1 MSKFAITCG
10 DINGIGPEIILKAIA
25 GLASKKRKF
34 FIYIPANVF
43 ERYRKKFNVSVS
55 YEIIKDEEQAS
66 DKYNI
71 HICDLGKAGLTVGKP
86 SEESGEIS
94 YRAILGAVR
103 AVKNNLCD
111 AIVTAPISKEAF
123 ALAGIDYPGHT
134 ELLAH
139 LTRSKNYSMVFL
151 SREMICSL
159 LTIHAPLR
167 DVPGMINKRV
177 LKNNIDILYRLLS
190 VELGINNPR
199 IAVLGL
205 NPHAGE
211 NGLIGKEEKL
221 VIKPVVDSYGFVQGP
236 FPADAFF
243 GSALY
248 KKYDGI
254 IGMYHDQVLI
264 PFKMLYFERGVN
276 YTANLPIVRT
286 SPDHGVAFD
295 IAGKGAANAGSMIE
309 AILWAEKIVRNRKKN
324 ER

>member
-1 MSKFAITCG
+1 
-10 DINGIGPEIILKAIA
+10 
-25 GLASKKRKF
+25 
-34 FIYIPANVF
+34 
-43 ERYRKKFNVSVS
+43 
-55 YEIIKDEEQAS
+55 
-66 DKYNI
+66 
-71 HICDLGKAGLTVGKP
+71 
-86 SEESGEIS
+86 
-94 YRAILGAVR
+94 
-103 AVKNNLCD
+103 
-111 AIVTAPISKEAF
+111 
-123 ALAGIDYPGHT
+123 
-134 ELLAH
+134 
-139 LTRSKNYSMVFL
+139 
-151 SREMICSL
+151 MICSL